1 MLSIFCSILR
11 KRGWPI
17 FMRMAR
23 TPARNGME
31 IRKIT
36 ARCGEIVKAMTVA
49 ISTMNGER
57 ISVRRNCCI
66 VLRTVLTSVVAR
78 VIRLDVVK

>member
-1 MLSIFCSILR
+1 
-11 KRGWPI
+11 
-17 FMRMAR
+17 MRMAR
-23 TPARNGME
+23 TPARSGME

-49 ISTMNGER
+49 ISSINGER
-57 ISVRRNCCI
+57 ISVRRNWCI